1 MIRKRRWEGRIS
13 PTHQKTFPQK
23 PFPLN
28 PLPEAP
34 PLNPLPK
41 GAGVITQIN
50 NKVVTHI

>member
-23 PFPLN
+23 PYHSK
-28 PLPEAP
+28 AP

-41 GAGVITQIN
+41 GAGVIT
-50 NKVVTHI
+50 